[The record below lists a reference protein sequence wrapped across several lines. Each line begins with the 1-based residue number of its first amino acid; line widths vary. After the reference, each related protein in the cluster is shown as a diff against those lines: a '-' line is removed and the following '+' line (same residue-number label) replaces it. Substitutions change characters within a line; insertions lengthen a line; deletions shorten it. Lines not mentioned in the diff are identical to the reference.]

1 MGDKVI
7 VSGSIIIKLSIMII
21 RHIYIHAVIGLFFL
35 IGCGSKKHSL
45 GMDDE
50 IRIVCSK
57 IDEPIIKKY
66 LQTIFNDTIF
76 TPKPEPVYK
85 LFFYRPS
92 SYQDLKKYAHL
103 IIASVKR
110 KNSNSGFRLI
120 EDLLPEYQ
128 SNNSESEN
136 PLYLK
141 RDLYAK
147 DQVFMVINAIN
158 KDHLY
163 TEFEKNKKFIHYH
176 YNQQFNN
183 RTNKFLF
190 KDTQYEEEKKIK
202 SDYNW
207 DIKVPW
213 GWEILKND
221 RDSKVFWMGAEYPYR
236 WLSVNWEN
244 GNMMN
249 DELVVGQKF
258 WKSSK
263 SHFGTISFS
272 DYAFTLEKIYFNKS
286 PGWRCTGVWASNDS
300 LQAKGGPFQSFIFY
314 DKTSNRTFHI
324 NTLVYSPGKAKA
336 AYLRQLEYIA
346 KSINTSFKLN

>member
-7 VSGSIIIKLSIMII
+7 VLDATVIKFSTMIIKY
-21 RHIYIHAVIGLFFL
+21 IYIHAIIGLFL
-35 IGCGSKKHSL
+35 LNGCESKKHSL

-66 LQTIFNDTIF
+66 FQTIFSDTIF

-85 LFFYRPS
+85 LFFYRPYN
-92 SYQDLKKYAHL
+92 YQDLKKYAHL
-103 IIASVKR
+103 IVASVKR
-110 KNSNSGFRLI
+110 KKSNSGFRLI
-120 EDLLPEYQ
+120 EDLLPEDQ
-128 SNNSESEN
+128 SNSPANDN

-147 DQVFMVINAIN
+147 NQVFMVINALN

-163 TEFEKNKKFIHYH
+163 KDFEKNKKLIHDH
-176 YNQQFNN
+176 YNEQFNN

-190 KDTQYEEEKKIK
+190 KDTQYGEEKKIK

-221 RDSKVFWMGAEYPYR
+221 GDSKVFWMGAEYPYR

-244 GNMMN
+244 GNN
-249 DELVVGQKF
+249 E
-258 WKSSK
+258 
-263 SHFGTISFS
+263 
-272 DYAFTLEKIYFNKS
+272 
-286 PGWRCTGVWASNDS
+286 
-300 LQAKGGPFQSFIFY
+300 
-314 DKTSNRTFHI
+314 
-324 NTLVYSPGKAKA
+324 
-336 AYLRQLEYIA
+336 
-346 KSINTSFKLN
+346 